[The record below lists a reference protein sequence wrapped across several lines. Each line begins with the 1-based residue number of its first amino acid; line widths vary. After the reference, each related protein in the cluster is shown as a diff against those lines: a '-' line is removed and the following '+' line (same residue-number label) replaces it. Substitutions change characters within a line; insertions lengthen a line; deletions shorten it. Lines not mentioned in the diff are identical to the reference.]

1 MSGDTVAV
9 RAIYRGYGLQGV
21 DGKDRVGIP
30 GTLRPTVEAN
40 NPRTENGEVSR
51 LLTVAPCETAPCLIA
66 YDQAYPEEMIA
77 ELNARAQAATTPGD
91 PISRDPF
98 RIGHGIV
105 DTVSFDASGRFV
117 LPSYPKKY
125 ARIDNL
131 ALFISVGPYFEIWD
145 PETLLAERG
154 DQPQIRGL
162 VEHLLEER
170 AGK

>member
-1 MSGDTVAV
+1 MAA

-21 DGKDRVGIP
+21 DDKGRVAIP

-40 NPRTENGEVSR
+40 NPRAESGEVSR
-51 LLTVAPCETAPCLIA
+51 TLTVAPCETAPCLIA
-66 YDQAYPEEMIA
+66 YDQAYPDELIA
-77 ELNARAQAATTPGD
+77 ELDARAQAATEPGQ
-91 PISRDPF
+91 PVSRDPF

-125 ARIDNL
+125 AKLDKL
-131 ALFISVGPYFEIWD
+131 ALFLAVGPYFEIWD
-145 PETLLAERG
+145 PATLLAERG
-154 DQPQIRGL
+154 DVPQIRGL

>member
-1 MSGDTVAV
+1 MAN

-21 DGKDRVGIP
+21 DDKGRVAIP

-40 NPRTENGEVSR
+40 NPRAESGEVSR
-51 LLTVAPCETAPCLIA
+51 TLTVAPCETAPCLIA
-66 YDQAYPEEMIA
+66 YDQAYPEDLIV
-77 ELNARAQAATTPGD
+77 ELNARAQAATAPGD

-105 DTVSFDASGRFV
+105 DTVSFDASGRFI

-125 ARIDNL
+125 ARIDKL
-131 ALFISVGPYFEIWD
+131 ALFIAVGPYVEIWD
-145 PETLLAERG
+145 PETLLAEKG
-154 DQPQIRGL
+154 DIPQVRGL

-170 AGK
+170 GAK